1 MEALKRELHALKG
14 EQHDLHQRKSAN
26 RHPRGA
32 HGDRGSGGGRFQIEP
47 NHENRD
53 DRRAGKRQ
61 RTSLDG
67 DGDVNGDGG
76 APAPPGAYA
85 SAPSVDTRPKD
96 APGVAKDEG
105 EKRRGR
111 RMLAGLLGTLKRH
124 RDEEKAVAAVT
135 AQRRSVIEQAETK
148 AREVSEK
155 LRQESFASNALRRAR
170 DHRRTAEID
179 LRVAEKELEVKRA
192 TRLEK
197 DAKTRGCARTSKECG
212 RPRVFYR
219 PKAHTKDTEAAV
231 EVTTKEVAEEFD
243 KTIANSEEK
252 VERLKRALREATRE
266 LEEAEANAPEGDVD
280 DEENEGRNEGTNEG
294 TNGRAPMDD
303 DDDAAPEEGEV
314 DASGSDGRGERSDG
328 DEDMGDL
335 EEGPDPEGLE
345 DMLSGK

>member
-26 RHPRGA
+26 RHPRGGP
-32 HGDRGSGGGRFQIEP
+32 HGDRGSGGGRFQIGP
-47 NHENRD
+47 NREDRD

-61 RTSLDG
+61 RTSLDGDG

-96 APGVAKDEG
+96 APGIAKDEG

-192 TRLEK
+192 ARLEK

-231 EVTTKEVAEEFD
+231 EVTAKEVAEEFD
-243 KTIANSEEK
+243 NTIANSEEK
-252 VERLKRALREATRE
+252 VERLERALREATRE
-266 LEEAEANAPEGDVD
+266 LEEAEANAPEGDGNDD
-280 DEENEGRNEGTNEG
+280 DEGNDANDA
-294 TNGRAPMDD
+294 NGRAPIDD
-303 DDDAAPEEGEV
+303 DDDDKPEEGEV
-314 DASGSDGRGERSDG
+314 NGEVERSDG

-345 DMLSGK
+345 DMLAGK

>member
-1 MEALKRELHALKG
+1 
-14 EQHDLHQRKSAN
+14 
-26 RHPRGA
+26 
-32 HGDRGSGGGRFQIEP
+32 
-47 NHENRD
+47 
-53 DRRAGKRQ
+53 
-61 RTSLDG
+61 
-67 DGDVNGDGG
+67 
-76 APAPPGAYA
+76 
-85 SAPSVDTRPKD
+85 
-96 APGVAKDEG
+96 
-105 EKRRGR
+105 
-111 RMLAGLLGTLKRH
+111 MLAGLLGTLKRH

-155 LRQESFASNALRRAR
+155 IRQESFASNALRRAR

-252 VERLKRALREATRE
+252 VERLKRALQEATRE
-266 LEEAEANAPEGDVD
+266 LEEAEANAPEGVAD
-280 DEENEGRNEGTNEG
+280 DEENEGRNEGRNDA
-294 TNGRAPMDD
+294 NGRAPMDD

>member
-1 MEALKRELHALKG
+1 MASELEALKRELHALKG

-26 RHPRGA
+26 RHPRGGP
-32 HGDRGSGGGRFQIEP
+32 HGDRGSGGGRFQIGP
-47 NHENRD
+47 NREDRD

-96 APGVAKDEG
+96 APGIAKDEG

-192 TRLEK
+192 ARLEK
-197 DAKTRGCARTSKECG
+197 DAKTAGCARTSKECG

-231 EVTTKEVAEEFD
+231 EVTAKEVAEEFD

-252 VERLKRALREATRE
+252 VERLKRALQEATRE
-266 LEEAEANAPEGDVD
+266 LEEAEANAPEGDGNDD
-280 DEENEGRNEGTNEG
+280 DEGNDANDA
-294 TNGRAPMDD
+294 NGRAPIDD
-303 DDDAAPEEGEV
+303 DDDDKPEEGEV
-314 DASGSDGRGERSDG
+314 NGEVERSDG

-345 DMLSGK
+345 DMLAGK